1 MVPFFDVTNRSFG
14 NAVTSHV
21 IQKAAASEF
30 SKLVTTLSPRLWLS
44 WDLLSQFVLQK
55 VCWQF
60 RAHGQYPADLRR
72 CCRKPKGDLNHLE
85 FFESDHFVS
94 FHEMTF
100 IRPFK
105 TKKKLYFL
113 LKNLP
118 TRNRVF
124 KFHWILC
131 DFTEASDWS
140 HTFKNFCFK
149 TPLESLGWN

>member
-1 MVPFFDVTNRSFG
+1 MNSWFRFLMSRTG
-14 NAVTSHV
+14 YLAMLWLLTSQV
-21 IQKAAASEF
+21 IQKATASEF

-60 RAHGQYPADLRR
+60 RAHDQYPADLRR

-100 IRPFK
+100 IRPFE
-105 TKKKLYFL
+105 TKKKCVFCFRIYRQEIEFLNFIEFFAIL
-113 LKNLP
+113 LKQ
-118 TRNRVF
+118 VIEA
-124 KFHWILC
+124 ILL
-131 DFTEASDWS
+131 
-140 HTFKNFCFK
+140 KK
-149 TPLESLGWN
+149 IVLKPL